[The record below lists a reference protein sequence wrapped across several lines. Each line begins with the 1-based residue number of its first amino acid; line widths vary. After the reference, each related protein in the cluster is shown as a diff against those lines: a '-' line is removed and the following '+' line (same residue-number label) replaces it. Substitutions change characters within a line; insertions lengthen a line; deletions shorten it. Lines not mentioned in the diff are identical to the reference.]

1 MAMVFTRCGF
11 YVFGFGFLWV
21 FMGILRVSVS
31 GCFDGCGLL
40 LVGVSMVGINF
51 GGRGLLLWVAVVV
64 GVLMEF

>member
-1 MAMVFTRCGF
+1 MGFTRRGS

-21 FMGILRVSVS
+21 FMGILWVSVS

-40 LVGVSMVGINF
+40 LVDVSVMGINF
-51 GGRGLLLWVAVVV
+51 GGRGLLLWVAIAV